1 MHKKYYLDIQTEA
14 MVFLQQQ
21 FCLQGDIWQYLETF
35 LVATTAVVPLTSSE

>member
-14 MVFLQQQ
+14 MVFIQPQ

-35 LVATTAVVPLTSSE
+35 LFAATGGVPLTSSK